1 VKAQTLSK
9 LQLAARD
16 GACRLIYFDEAG
28 FAASPPVQRGW
39 SPIGQPHQIVPQPH
53 CKRSVLGALDFAA
66 NRLLHEVHASTIN
79 RPTVVQFLDQ
89 IAKESTP
96 DQLTVVVLDN
106 AKIHHHIDQ
115 ETLDRW
121 LIEHRT
127 VLFHLPAYSPEL
139 NLIEIVWKHAK
150 HHWRRFTTWTKETI
164 GHEIGKLLGGYG
176 SKFEIRFS

>member
-1 VKAQTLSK
+1 MIRDYVGDGRRWDLSVPK
-9 LQLAARD
+9 SKVVRGFSNFGVSFVYVIFEDGTDIYWARS
-16 GACRLIYFDEAG
+16 R
-28 FAASPPVQRGW
+28 
-39 SPIGQPHQIVPQPH
+39 
-53 CKRSVLGALDFAA
+53 VLEYLNFAA

-115 ETLDRW
+115 ETLNRW
-121 LIEHRT
+121 LIEHRM

-176 SKFEIRFS
+176 SKFEIHFS